1 MIKPKKLE
9 KGDKIA
15 IVSLSWGGLGDSQLI
30 HKYDIAKER
39 LENIFGLEVKTM
51 PHALKGT
58 DFIYKHPE
66 LRAKDLMDAFQDK
79 TIKGIFCAI
88 GGDDTVRLLPYIN
101 YNIIKNNPKIFMGY
115 SDTTVNHFIMY
126 KAGIVSYYGPCI
138 MSEFGEYIK
147 MFDYTKE
154 AVMNILFQDSTNL
167 SIESSSIW
175 SDDFIEWKEEN
186 IHKQLTV
193 KKEEHGY
200 ELLQGSGVVEG
211 CLLGGCLDVF
221 PMIIGTEI
229 WPKIDEWRDKI
240 LLLETSEDEPT
251 PNYITWYLRNLGA
264 QGIFDVIGG
273 IVVGKPYHETYYEDY
288 KQVIIKVLKE
298 YHQEELPVLY
308 NINIGHSDPVGLLPL
323 GTKIQIDYTNK
334 KITLL
339 EAATK

>member
-115 SDTTVNHFIMY
+115 YDTTVNHFMMY

-339 EAATK
+339 ESATK